1 MRSVGVSGV
10 DLMTDQ
16 TPPKSLFSEVRC
28 VQDYGELEMEDGS
41 NIKLKKNTQLFLPRS
56 QCEQLI
62 RQGIL
67 EHVVS

>member
-16 TPPKSLFSEVRC
+16 TPPKSLFIEVRC